1 MSRTT
6 VARAALVLLALVSS
20 AGALSIALY
29 LAALLL
35 SLTGSVAADLATR
48 LFSFVRG
55 SNSLIAGTSVFAGVL
70 HYAATPR
77 PKTMWELVLT
87 SRSIRPIL
95 LLWPLGIIASHAVH
109 ALVVLVG
116 VSWYLL
122 ALLALRL
129 RREMGP
135 SA

>member
-1 MSRTT
+1 
-6 VARAALVLLALVSS
+6 
-20 AGALSIALY
+20 
-29 LAALLL
+29 
-35 SLTGSVAADLATR
+35 
-48 LFSFVRG
+48 
-55 SNSLIAGTSVFAGVL
+55 
-70 HYAATPR
+70 
-77 PKTMWELVLT
+77 MWELVLT

>member
-1 MSRTT
+1 MSRSAI
-6 VARAALVLLALVSS
+6 VRAALVLLALVSS

-35 SLTGSVAADLATR
+35 SLTGSVAPDLATG
-48 LFSFVRG
+48 LFSLVRG

-77 PKTMWELVLT
+77 PKTKRELVLT
-87 SRSIRPIL
+87 SLSIRTIL
-95 LLWPLGIIASHAVH
+95 FLWPLGIIASHAVH

-129 RREMGP
+129 RREMRP